1 MDKFLLIAGAA
12 LLGFAILGSNGG
24 EPAMTVLADA
34 APSPNQPATA
44 ADAGNGAA
52 SFTATRAPDGHFYA
66 DVRINGATTRMLVD
80 TGASSVVLNRGDA
93 QRAGLS
99 ARRGEFS
106 VTAQT
111 AGGDIALKPVTIDR
125 IALGNVASRNVPAL
139 IAEDDLPVSLL
150 GQSFLQR
157 VGSVEISG
165 DRMTL
170 R

>member
-12 LLGFAILGSNGG
+12 LLGLAILGSSGR
-24 EPAMTVLADA
+24 EPAMTVLSDA
-34 APSPNQPATA
+34 PSSPNQPAIT
-44 ADAGNGAA
+44 ADAGNGVT

-125 IALGNVASRNVPAL
+125 MALGSVSSRNVPAL